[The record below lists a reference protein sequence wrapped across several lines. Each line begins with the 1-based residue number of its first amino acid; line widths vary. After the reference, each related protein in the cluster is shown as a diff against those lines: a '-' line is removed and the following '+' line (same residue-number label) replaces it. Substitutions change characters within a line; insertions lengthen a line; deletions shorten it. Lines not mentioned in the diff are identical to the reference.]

1 MSCFFYWNRMQ
12 LNHAFVLTL
21 IAASLVACGGGS
33 SSPADPAVTV
43 NSPVTPVIPAVT
55 PPVTPP
61 VTPVTPPV
69 VPPVAIPDLGAVSA
83 PFVKAN
89 VARYMVNSTGGQNS
103 GVLRSVVQ
111 GSSGALSEIS
121 GIALTGAEAA
131 TRNISGD
138 ASFAQGRWIK
148 GTVTSA
154 SGNYNLEAVNASTH
168 YVVYNTLTALPVSGT
183 VSCDAGTFTAPN
195 YAGGLSGWQ
204 TTYFGTASGSGS
216 LIFDTSGVKVNVT
229 IDTQAGGSSGQLKGS
244 TVFSP
249 SMPDAMGFTG
259 MYLASGNGMQLMLGD
274 GGPGRYLLVVGYK
287 TTLVN
292 GANYQGVATFRCS

>member
-1 MSCFFYWNRMQ
+1 MQ
-12 LNHAFVLTL
+12 LNHAVVLTL
-21 IAASLVACGGGS
+21 VAASLAACGGGDA
-33 SSPADPAVTV
+33 SSPADPAVAV
-43 NSPVTPVIPAVT
+43 NPPVA
-55 PPVTPP
+55 PVTPP

-69 VPPVAIPDLGAVSA
+69 TPVTPPVTPPVAVPDLGAVSA
-83 PFVKAN
+83 PFAKAN
-89 VARYMVNSTGGQNS
+89 VARYMVNSVGGQNS

-111 GSSGALSEIS
+111 DSSGALSEIS
-121 GIALTGAEAA
+121 GIALAGADAA

-148 GTVTSA
+148 GAVTSS
-154 SGNYNLEAVNASTH
+154 SGNYTFEAVNASTH
-168 YVVYNTLTALPVSGT
+168 YVVYNALAALPASGT
-183 VSCDAGTFTAPN
+183 VSCDAGVFTAPN
-195 YAGGLSGWQ
+195 YTGGLSGWQ

-216 LIFDTSGVKVNVT
+216 MVFDASGVKVNVT

-249 SMPDAMGFTG
+249 SMPDAMAFTG

-287 TTLVN
+287 TTQAN

>member
-1 MSCFFYWNRMQ
+1 MQ
-12 LNHAFVLTL
+12 LNHAVVLTL
-21 IAASLVACGGGS
+21 VAASLAACGGGDA
-33 SSPADPAVTV
+33 SSPADPAVAV
-43 NSPVTPVIPAVT
+43 NPPVA
-55 PPVTPP
+55 PVTPP

-69 VPPVAIPDLGAVSA
+69 TPPVAVPDLGAVSA
-83 PFVKAN
+83 PFAKAN
-89 VARYMVNSTGGQNS
+89 VARYMVNSVSGQNS

-111 GSSGALSEIS
+111 DSSGALSEIS
-121 GIALTGAEAA
+121 GIALTGADAA

-148 GTVTSA
+148 GAVTSS
-154 SGNYNLEAVNASTH
+154 SGNYTFEAVNASTH
-168 YVVYNTLTALPVSGT
+168 YVVYNALAALPASGT
-183 VSCDAGTFTAPN
+183 VSCDAGVFTAPN
-195 YAGGLSGWQ
+195 YTGGLSGWQ

-216 LIFDTSGVKVNVT
+216 GSMAFDASGVKVNVT

-249 SMPDAMGFTG
+249 SMPDAMAFTG

-287 TTLVN
+287 TTLAN

>member
-1 MSCFFYWNRMQ
+1 MQ

-111 GSSGALSEIS
+111 GTSGALSEIS

>member
-1 MSCFFYWNRMQ
+1 MQ

-55 PPVTPP
+55 PPVSPPVTPP

>member
-1 MSCFFYWNRMQ
+1 MQ

-33 SSPADPAVTV
+33 SSSPADPAVTV

-55 PPVTPP
+55 PPVSPPVTPP

-216 LIFDTSGVKVNVT
+216 VIFDTSGVKVNVT

>member
-1 MSCFFYWNRMQ
+1 M
-12 LNHAFVLTL
+12 
-21 IAASLVACGGGS
+21 
-33 SSPADPAVTV
+33 
-43 NSPVTPVIPAVT
+43 
-55 PPVTPP
+55 TPP

-89 VARYMVNSTGGQNS
+89 VARYMVNTTGGQNS

-111 GSSGALSEIS
+111 DSSGALSEIS
-121 GIALTGAEAA
+121 GIALTGADAA

-154 SGNYNLEAVNASTH
+154 SGNYNFEAVNASTH
-168 YVVYNTLTALPVSGT
+168 YVVYNTLTALPASGT
-183 VSCDAGTFTAPN
+183 VSCDAGVFTAPN

-216 LIFDTSGVKVNVT
+216 LAFDASGAKVNVT

-249 SMPDAMGFTG
+249 SMPTAMGFTG

-287 TTLVN
+287 TTLAN

>member
-1 MSCFFYWNRMQ
+1 MQ
-12 LNHAFVLTL
+12 LNHAVVLTL
-21 IAASLVACGGGS
+21 IAGSLVACGGGS
-33 SSPADPAVTV
+33 SSAVDPAVAV
-43 NSPVTPVIPAVT
+43 NSPVA
-55 PPVTPP
+55 PVTP
-61 VTPVTPPV
+61 TV
-69 VPPVAIPDLGAVSA
+69 VPPAAIPDLGAVSA

-121 GIALTGAEAA
+121 GIALTGADAA

-154 SGNYNLEAVNASTH
+154 SGSYTFEAVNASTH
-168 YVVYNTLTALPVSGT
+168 YVVYNILTALPVSGT

-195 YAGGLSGWQ
+195 YTGGLSGWQ

-216 LIFDTSGVKVNVT
+216 LVFDASGVKVSVT
-229 IDTQAGGSSGQLKGS
+229 INTEAGGSSGQLNGN
-244 TVFSP
+244 TAFSP
-249 SMPDAMGFTG
+249 SMPDSMNFTG
-259 MYLASGNGMQLMLGD
+259 MYMGGGNGMQLMLGD
-274 GGPGRYLLVVGYK
+274 GGAGRYLLLVGYK
-287 TTLVN
+287 TTLAN
-292 GANYQGVATFRCS
+292 GAHYQGVATFRCS